1 MHELSLCE
9 NLLDQVIKIAQQHQA
24 KNIESITL
32 NLGPLAG
39 VEPLLLDNAFK
50 ILKIDT
56 VVANAQLII
65 NSTPIIIKCQ
75 QCGEQSSATN
85 NYLVCP
91 SCQSNDTQLIS
102 GDELTLASVALY
114 TAT

>member
-9 NLLDQVIKIAQQHQA
+9 HLLEQVIKIAKQHQA
-24 KNIESITL
+24 KTIESITL

-56 VVANAQLII
+56 VVASAQLII
-65 NSTPIIIKCQ
+65 NTTPIIIECQ
-75 QCGEQSSATN
+75 QCDTQSSATHN
-85 NYLVCP
+85 HLVCP
-91 SCQSNDTQLIS
+91 SCQSNDTRLIS
-102 GDELTLASVALY
+102 GDELILANVALY
-114 TAT
+114 TEN